1 MVEFLQF
8 VSQEWLMVSIM
19 MAFVFMLVMH
29 ETRRG
34 GAALSPA
41 ELTALVNNEEGLV
54 LDVRDSKDYSEG
66 HIVGA
71 INIPHAKVAA
81 QLTQIEK
88 HKQKPVI
95 VVCRFGQHAGMVSK
109 ILKASGF
116 ENVSK
121 LSGGMAE
128 WQSSQMPVVKA

>member
-54 LDVRDSKDYSEG
+54 LDVRDSKDYAEG

-71 INIPHAKVAA
+71 INIPHAKVSA
-81 QLTQIEK
+81 QLTQIDK

>member
-1 MVEFLQF
+1 MAEFLQF

-41 ELTALVNNEEGLV
+41 QLTALVNNEDGLV
-54 LDVRDSKDYSEG
+54 IDVRDSKDFNEG

-71 INIPHAKVAA
+71 INIPHAKVAS

-128 WQSSQMPVVKA
+128 WQSSQMPVVKT

>member
-19 MAFVFMLVMH
+19 MAFIFMLVMH

-34 GAALSPA
+34 GASLSPA

-54 LDVRDSKDYSEG
+54 LDVRDSKDFSEG

-71 INIPHAKVAA
+71 VNIPHAKVAA

-88 HKQKPVI
+88 HKQNPVI